1 VSNGQSIPGLVVNN
15 GTLINVLA
23 GGTITTATINTGGS
37 VVVSVGG
44 LDSGSTIAA
53 GGAELVYGSATG
65 DVIAGLQTVSTGTT
79 AGVVNNETIVNG
91 GVVYLAVKTTSASN
105 MTVDSGGALNIN
117 GAISATNI
125 TLSGGTVDLESAKA
139 TLTGSLIFGGGGT
152 LLVTGNTSAG
162 AGDLAVITGFAAGDV
177 IDMTAATTLGAAT
190 GDTLSSS
197 TSGGNTVI
205 TVSGGGVSDTY
216 IFAGTTIAPSLTLTS
231 DNAGGQALIVGG
243 AGAPVTSVGSGS
255 SVSNIT
261 VNSGQTLSVYNGGT
275 IVDTTIQSGGSVV
288 VLAGG
293 VDQAAVISA
302 GGSETLLGS
311 ASGDSVYGTQT
322 LGGATAVAS
331 NETVQ
336 SGGSVALTAAGAAI
350 SGATVVTGGSLTLSG
365 GGTAVNTTDAG
376 GTVTL
381 QTPTDTLAG
390 SFTFNG
396 PGTLDINAVSNA
408 GAGDQAVISGFYAG
422 DVVNTPFGAGATL
435 SATTSGGNT
444 VATVTS
450 GAVSETLI
458 FAGTVAANLTLQTVG
473 GVAQVDYAAPP
484 TTSSYTPG
492 DLVLSVYGDGSGTG
506 SYSLDQAAPITL
518 EEITASGAIVS
529 DQELPQTTTIVNG
542 TTEYAIS
549 GEYQSASEGLLTL
562 SADGRS
568 LAIAGYG
575 VTAVA
580 FDAANAGTVYG
591 TTALGQTT
599 SIQGGSVTAVA
610 RVVADIGYNGSVDT
624 STALYGIF
632 NTNNPRSVVT
642 VNGTTFY
649 LGGQGNGTDGTEGVF
664 VANDGASSATA
675 VYNSK
680 TDARDVEINNGTL
693 YVSID
698 SKLNAGGGLYDFSS
712 ALPTGQSAPV
722 ELPGIGSSITLT
734 AAEENS
740 VNASAVGTVVN
751 LSPEQYFFASPT
763 VLYVADGG
771 DPKEG
776 GLGDGG
782 LQKWSLVGNTWT
794 LDYTLSTGLNQV
806 PDTQADGTTGLVGLT
821 GTVEGGN
828 VVLYATNETVAET
841 DQTYLYSITDPL
853 TATTAPSGE
862 SFKLLDTAAPDT
874 LIRGVAFAPTST
886 FTTPVVSTAL
896 TVSSGT
902 ISAGLTVTAGG
913 TITVLNGGTV
923 TGTTLLSGASAV
935 VSSGGVDSGGFIAH
949 GASETLLGT
958 ASYDIVDGTQVVS
971 NATAVVTSEVIENGG
986 SLDLFQAGA
995 IANGT
1000 TINPGGTLF
1009 INGRA
1014 YADNTVISGGAMVL
1028 ESPKA
1033 TVSGTLDFVGPGG
1046 TLYETA
1052 TISSMSGGLS
1062 FGDQAPVSGFGAGDA
1077 IDDRVM
1083 NGGTLTTTVNAGGT
1097 VIATL
1102 TSGTVAQSFTFAGS
1116 NGISGSAYQ
1125 SGLSAVSDGS
1135 GGTQIL
1141 YTPPPPTDIIVSANQ
1156 TSSALSITSGN
1167 EITVLNGGTMSGI
1180 TVYSGGSAVISNGG
1194 EDLASLVLAGGTE
1207 TVSGDANGDQ
1217 VYGLQIVTSGPSGA
1231 TLPATVENETVFNGG
1246 TVELYLKPDVGS
1258 NITVDNGG
1266 SLLLS
1271 GNVSAVNTTLEAGAY
1286 MALQSPKAVIGGGLV
1301 FAGSATVAITAVTSS
1316 GFGGSAGL
1324 ITGWQAGDVI
1334 DETLTSPGT
1343 ASLSLTTSGGNTVAT
1358 ITGATFPDVFVFAGT
1373 AVANTITLEPDGSGG
1388 VELAYMA
1395 CFVTG
1400 TRVQTEHGPRAV
1412 ETLAVGERVITAAG
1426 AARPIRWIGTRALDC
1441 TRHPQPQTVWPVV
1454 VRRDAFGPALP
1465 ARDLWLSPA
1474 HAVAWGGVLM
1484 PVSLLQNGRTVLQVQ
1499 RPRVEYWHVE
1509 LDSHDLLLTEGLATE
1524 SYLDTGNRCAFVNG
1538 GAYIEQHPDFL
1549 PRHAAE
1555 TCIPLVFGGPEVA
1568 RAKALL
1574 LDRAAAAGHEVA
1586 DEAGLH
1592 VVADG
1597 RVIRPIPLGDLRFG
1611 FVVPPGAADV
1621 ALRSRWFVPAH
1632 MEPGSDDG
1640 RRLGVCVRRVQVDG
1654 MDVSLGDPAWFGQ
1667 GWYGLEYKPGLHD
1680 QRWTDGEARLPT
1692 GLNLLVIDLAVRAR
1706 YWAERPGQAHV
1717 LFA

>member
-1 VSNGQSIPGLVVNN
+1 MTTTSNVSSGQNIPGLVANN
-15 GTLINVLA
+15 GTVIDVLA
-23 GGTITTATINTGGS
+23 GGTITAALINAGGS
-37 VVVSVGG
+37 AVISVGG
-44 LDSGSTIAA
+44 VDSGATIAA
-53 GGAELVYGSATG
+53 GGAELVYGTAIG
-65 DVIAGLQTVSTGTT
+65 DLVAGAQTVSTGTT
-79 AGVVNNETIVNG
+79 AGLVDNETIVNG

-117 GAISATNI
+117 GAISATDI

-139 TLTGSLIFGGGGT
+139 TLTGSLIFAGGGT

-162 AGDLAVITGFAAGDV
+162 AGDLAVITGFVAGDV
-177 IDMTAATTLGAAT
+177 IDMTSATTLGAAT

-231 DNAGGQALIVGG
+231 DTAGGQALIVGG

-261 VNSGQTLSVYNGGT
+261 VNSGQTLTVHNGGT
-275 IVDTTIQSGGSVV
+275 IVGTTIAAGGSVV
-288 VLAGG
+288 VSAGG
-293 VDQAAVISA
+293 SDQAAVISS

-322 LGGATAVAS
+322 LGGATAVATS
-331 NETVQ
+331 ETVQ
-336 SGGSVALTAAGAAI
+336 N
-350 SGATVVTGGSLTLSG
+350 GGSLTLSG

-396 PGTLDINAVSNA
+396 PGTLDIDAVSNA

-422 DVVNTPFGAGATL
+422 DAVNITPFGAGAKL
-435 SATTSGGNT
+435 SSATSGGNT

-450 GAVSETLI
+450 GTVSETLM
-458 FAGTVAANLTLQTVG
+458 FAGSVAANLTLQTVG
-473 GVAQVDYAAPP
+473 GVAQIDYAGPP
-484 TTSSYTPG
+484 TTSSYTLG

-518 EEITASGAIVS
+518 EQITTAGAIVS
-529 DQELPQTTTIVNG
+529 EQELSQNTTIVDG

-549 GEYQSASEGLLTL
+549 GEYESASEGLLSL

-575 VTAVA
+575 VTATA
-580 FDAANAGTVYG
+580 FDAANAGTIYG

-610 RVVADIGYNGSVDT
+610 RVVADIGYNASVDT

-632 NTNNPRSVVT
+632 NTNNPRSVAT
-642 VNGTTFY
+642 ANGTVFY

-664 VANDGASSATA
+664 VADDGASSATA

-680 TDARDVEINNGTL
+680 TDARDIEINNGTL

-698 SKLNAGGGLYDFSS
+698 SKLNAGGGIYDFSA
-712 ALPTGQSAPV
+712 ALPTGQSTPV

-734 AAEENS
+734 AAQANS

-751 LSPEQYFFASPT
+751 LSPEQYFFASAT

-794 LDYTLSTGLNQV
+794 LDYTLSLGLNQV
-806 PDTQADGTTGLVGLT
+806 PDTQANGTTGLVGLT
-821 GTVEGGN
+821 GTVEGGT

-841 DQTYLYSITDPL
+841 DQTYLYTITDPL
-853 TATTAPSGE
+853 AATAAPGGE
-862 SFKLLDTAAPDT
+862 SFTLLETAAPDT
-874 LIRGVAFAPTST
+874 LIRGVAFAPTSA
-886 FTTPVVSTAL
+886 FTTPAVSSAL
-896 TVSSGT
+896 TVSSGV

-913 TITVLNGGTV
+913 TITVLNGGTI

-949 GASETLLGT
+949 GASETLLGS

-986 SLDLFQAGA
+986 SLDLFIAGA

-1052 TISSMSGGLS
+1052 TISGMSGGLS
-1062 FGDQAPVSGFGAGDA
+1062 FGDQAPISGFGSGDA

-1083 NGGTLTTTVNAGGT
+1083 AGGTLASTVNAGGT

-1102 TSGTVAQSFTFAGS
+1102 TSGAVTQSFTFAGS

-1125 SGLSAVSDGS
+1125 SGLSAVGDGS
-1135 GGTQIL
+1135 GGTAII
-1141 YTPPPPTDIIVSANQ
+1141 YTPPAPVDIIVSANQ

-1167 EITVLNGGTMSGI
+1167 EITVLSGGTMSGI
-1180 TVYSGGSAVISNGG
+1180 TVYAGGSAVISNGG
-1194 EDLASLVLAGGTE
+1194 EDLGSTILAGATE
-1207 TVSGDANGDQ
+1207 TVSGDANGDK
-1217 VYGLQIVTSGPSGA
+1217 VYGLQMVTSGPSGA
-1231 TLPATVENETVFNGG
+1231 TVAATVENETVFNGG
-1246 TVELYLKPDVGS
+1246 TVELYLKPDIGT
-1258 NITVDNGG
+1258 NITVASGG

-1324 ITGWQAGDVI
+1324 ISGWQAGDVI

-1343 ASLSLTTSGGNTVAT
+1343 ASLSLTTSDGNTVAT
-1358 ITGATFPDVFVFAGT
+1358 ITGATYPDVFVFAGT
-1373 AVANTITLEPDGSGG
+1373 AVANNITLEPDGAGG
-1388 VELAYMA
+1388 VELAYTA

-1400 TRVQTEHGPRAV
+1400 TRLQTENGPRAV
-1412 ETLAVGERVITAAG
+1412 ETLAVGERVITADG

-1441 TRHPQPQTVWPVV
+1441 TRHPHPESVWPVV

-1465 ARDLWLSPA
+1465 ERDLWLSPA

-1484 PVSLLQNGRTVLQVQ
+1484 PVGLLQNGRTVLQVQ
-1499 RPRVEYWHVE
+1499 RPRVEYWHIE
-1509 LDSHDLLLTEGLATE
+1509 LDSHDLLLTEGLPTE

-1549 PRHAAE
+1549 PKHAAE

-1568 RAKALL
+1568 RVKALL
-1574 LDRAAAAGHEVA
+1574 LDHAAAAGHDVA

-1597 RVIRPIPLGDLRFG
+1597 RVIRPIPLGDLRFA
-1611 FVVPPGAADV
+1611 FVVPPGAAAV

-1632 MEPGSDDG
+1632 MEPGSTDG
-1640 RRLGVCVRRVQVDG
+1640 RRLGVCVRRVRIDG
-1654 MDVSLGDPAWFGQ
+1654 EDVALGDLAWFGQ
-1667 GWYGLEYKPGLHD
+1667 GWYGLEYTPGLHD
-1680 QRWTDGEARLPT
+1680 QRWTDGDARLPP
-1692 GLNLLVIDLAVRAR
+1692 GINLLLIDLAVRAR
-1706 YWAERPGQAHV
+1706 YWAERPEQAHV